1 MVSLPLLAAGYP
13 TLDDGDDGA
22 LDSLDDA
29 DHERSEAATEL
40 DRETLATFRPARG
53 SSGDTAGGSA
63 FTGSEGQ
70 PGRRSSSLVP
80 RQRVWRESMA
90 RQAAADRPQ
99 CSVAYSTDTR
109 HGGIRRLVRPS
120 VSGTRPR
127 SMVGDHADAEAGV
140 RWLGRDCGVPPTNG
154 DVVELSG

>member
-63 FTGSEGQ
+63 FPGSEGQ

-90 RQAAADRPQ
+90 RQATADRPQ

-109 HGGIRRLVRPS
+109 PAA
-120 VSGTRPR
+120 SG
-127 SMVGDHADAEAGV
+127 V
-140 RWLGRDCGVPPTNG
+140 LCGLP
-154 DVVELSG
+154 